1 MKPSLLLNRMYATQQ
16 KPLEIYLFVDP
27 LCPECWTL
35 EPLIRKL
42 HIEYGRYFRLKKVLT
57 GSLAALNLS
66 ERNGRKWETAT
77 ARNGI
82 AGDGPFW
89 MDHLV
94 SSPFL
99 ASVAIK
105 AAELQGRRAGGRFLR
120 KLQEFLF
127 VERQNISD
135 LAVLADCAEKASLD
149 KAEFLNDIY
158 SSSAA
163 KAFQCDLKIA
173 AEMEVDETP
182 TLVFFNENIDEEGI
196 KITGVYSYDIYVQI
210 IEEMLEEI
218 PEPQQPPSL
227 EEFLKQF
234 RFTATKEIS
243 LVYNWTEREV
253 EREMKKLLLQR
264 KVRKVPMKSGS
275 IWEFVAQ

>member
-1 MKPSLLLNRMYATQQ
+1 MCASQQ

-27 LCPECWTL
+27 LCPECWAL

-42 HIEYGRYFRLKKVLT
+42 YIEYGRYFRLKQVLT
-57 GSLAALNLS
+57 GNLATLNLPES
-66 ERNGRKWETAT
+66 KVRKWEAT
-77 ARNGI
+77 AARTGMSC
-82 AGDGPFW
+82 DGTLW
-89 MDHLV
+89 IDHPV

-105 AAELQGRRAGGRFLR
+105 AAELQGRRAGSRFLR
-120 KLQEFLF
+120 KLQEVLF
-127 VERQNISD
+127 IEKQNVSD
-135 LAVLADCAEKASLD
+135 LTILTDCAEEAGLD
-149 KAEFLNDIY
+149 KAEFLNDIH

-173 AEMEVDETP
+173 TEMEVAETP

-196 KITGVYSYDIYVQI
+196 KITGLYSYDIYVQI
-210 IEEMLEEI
+210 IEEMLNEI
-218 PEPQQPPSL
+218 PEPQQPPPL

-234 RFTATKEIS
+234 RFTASKEIS
-243 LVYNWTEREV
+243 TVYNWTEREV

-264 KVRKVPMKSGS
+264 KVRKIPVKFGS
-275 IWEFVAQ
+275 IWEYIDK